1 MSARLLLL
9 CLLFKSSWLTV
20 EGGRGR
26 RRHSAASPGRT
37 GSRSRVA
44 RRGCGVP
51 KEESDGAPGGVRR
64 LRQIRWRAL
73 ATAPAETAPLG
84 TIFTS
89 HGQQVGVSGGRYG
102 GKRNRRR
109 DVLAGKSSAP
119 SVSSARSDIRWSID
133 RWSSTR
139 RSGPASI
146 CSEDYRGAI
155 DALLRVVGARLLSS
169 LVAADE
175 VTPQLVGSPD
185 DERKRE
191 REQQLDGAERR
202 RRQQ

>member
-1 MSARLLLL
+1 MVGAA
-9 CLLFKSSWLTV
+9 TV
-20 EGGRGR
+20 L
-26 RRHSAASPGRT
+26 H
-37 GSRSRVA
+37 
-44 RRGCGVP
+44 RRGERAAVAVSLGVAGGVP

-64 LRQIRWRAL
+64 LRQIGWRAL
-73 ATAPAETAPLG
+73 ARAPVETAPLG
-84 TIFTS
+84 TILTS
-89 HGQQVGVSGGRYG
+89 HGQQVGVSGGRYR

-109 DVLAGKSSAP
+109 DVLAGRSSAP
-119 SVSSARSDIRWSID
+119 SVPSARSDI

-185 DERKRE
+185 DERERE